1 MWQVVSVF
9 CIKVYRVHPD
19 FLQQIQKTPISGHS
33 GVLLF
38 QSEEPSSSVA
48 SWQNVT
54 GTADDLTY
62 YNGILPLTQE
72 GMCLYFF

>member
-1 MWQVVSVF
+1 MWQVFSVF

-33 GVLLF
+33 GILFF
-38 QSEEPSSSVA
+38 QSEEPSSLA

-54 GTADDLTY
+54 GTADELTY
-62 YNGILPLTQE
+62 YNGILAPTQE